1 MTAKGISV
9 AWRHCLL
16 AFLLQ
21 LTLVAGLPASQESPQ
36 VLVLMSYH
44 HGYSWE
50 DRILD
55 GFEEWGGVTAS
66 RPVLHVEWMDTKR
79 HREQES
85 RLRFARYLTEKHA
98 GRRFD
103 LVVTVDDNAL
113 EFAVQQRDMFAGT
126 PIVFGG
132 INGDPH
138 QITGGRPGVTGVA
151 ERFDLVRT
159 LRLALVLHPE
169 VKRLVFLTTAD
180 ESGAGIREHVAGAME
195 RLDPGIQVE
204 HWVTRYLAEVDGR
217 LPDLGNDTLLF
228 ALGSQPQKEG
238 GRPFSPEELV
248 AYVHARTSRP
258 VYSDLDATVGRGA
271 LGGYM
276 NSGLENGR
284 LMARMA
290 QYVLA
295 GQRPEEIPIVYETP
309 QALVFDYRELQRF
322 GITGNDLP
330 QGSQLLNRP
339 PSIFDPEYRNTL
351 LSFSAIITV
360 LLLLLAGVVIRGRI
374 LASRHA
380 ALHHQATHDDLTGL
394 PNRAWLNEQLVRGK
408 WGGGQAMALVMM
420 DVNRFKLINDTYG
433 HSFGDEVVSAV
444 AERLAGIQ
452 DGRTQLI
459 RFSGDSFVILRRL
472 DDPMYLADLCDQ
484 CAHIMVEPFHVS
496 GHRLSIS
503 AAFGATLAAP
513 GEIDRDRLLREAD
526 TAMHEAKQERGNHV
540 VVFDRDIHER
550 ALRQFRLEA
559 WLPNAVANSEIQ
571 VYFQPIVDANSG
583 GIAGF
588 EALARWQHPELG
600 WVPPPEFIRA
610 AIESG
615 CIRDLTLGMLRSA
628 SKAFKPYLE
637 KPSRPYLGVNV
648 SVSDINAEE
657 FPVRV
662 AAILAEEGIPAERL
676 VLEVTED
683 MLLGD
688 VGNVTQVLGRLR
700 ELGLRVAIDDFG
712 TGYSSMSYLS
722 SFMVN
727 IIKIDQSFV
736 RNLTSSSS
744 DQKIVRAIA
753 SMAADLELS
762 VVTEGVETPEQ
773 LELLQQMGCRLLQGY
788 FYGRPQ
794 PADSWLG
801 DKGLEFAAYSTPC
814 DAR

>member
-1 MTAKGISV
+1 MTGKEISV
-9 AWRHCLL
+9 AWRRYLL
-16 AFLLQ
+16 ACLLQ
-21 LTLVAGLPASQESPQ
+21 LALVAGLPAAEQSRQ

-55 GFEEWGGVTAS
+55 GFEEWGGVTAE

-79 HREQES
+79 YRERES
-85 RLRFARYLTEKHA
+85 RLLFARYLAEKYA
-98 GRRFD
+98 GQRFD
-103 LVVTVDDNAL
+103 LVVTADDNAL
-113 EFAVQQRDMFAGT
+113 EFAVQQREMFTGT

-132 INGDPH
+132 VNGDPR
-138 QITGGRPGVTGVA
+138 QITKGHPGVTGVA

-159 LRLALVLHPE
+159 LRLALVLHPK
-169 VKRLVFLTTAD
+169 VKRLVFLTPAD
-180 ESGAGIREHVAGAME
+180 ESGAGIRKHVVEAMAG
-195 RLDPGIQVE
+195 LDTGVLAE

-217 LPDLGNDTLLF
+217 LPDLGSDTLLF
-228 ALGSQPQKEG
+228 ALGSLPREEG

-290 QYVLA
+290 QRVLA
-295 GQRPEEIPIVYETP
+295 GQRPEDIPIVYETP
-309 QALVFDYRELQRF
+309 QALLFDYRELQRF
-322 GITGNDLP
+322 GITRNALP
-330 QGSQLLNRP
+330 QGCQLLNRP

-351 LSFSAIITV
+351 IGFGAIIAM
-360 LLLLLAGVVIRGRI
+360 LLLLLAGVLIRGRI

-394 PNRAWLNEQLVRGK
+394 PNRAWLNEQLMQGK
-408 WGGGQAMALVMM
+408 WSGGRGVALVMM
-420 DVNRFKLINDTYG
+420 DINRFQQINDSYG
-433 HSFGDEVVSAV
+433 HSFGDEVISAV
-444 AERLAGIQ
+444 AKRLAGLLE
-452 DGRTQLI
+452 GRTQLI

-472 DDPMYLADLCDQ
+472 DESMCLADLCDQ
-484 CAHIMVEPFHVS
+484 CERIMVEPFHVG
-496 GHRLSIS
+496 GHRLSVS
-503 AAFGATLAAP
+503 AAFGATLAEP
-513 GEIDRDRLLREAD
+513 GEVDRDRLLREAD

-550 ALRQFRLEA
+550 ALRQFRLET
-559 WLPNAVANSEIQ
+559 WLPNAVANGEIQ
-571 VYFQPIVDANSG
+571 VYFQPIVDANG
-583 GIAGF
+583 GTIAGF
-588 EALARWQHPELG
+588 EALARWQHQELG

-610 AIESG
+610 AIETG
-615 CIRDLTLGMLRSA
+615 CIRELTLGMLRSA
-628 SKAFKPYLE
+628 CRAFKPYLAMA
-637 KPSRPYLGVNV
+637 SQPYLGVNV
-648 SVSDINAEE
+648 SVSDINEEE
-657 FPVRV
+657 FPGQV

-688 VGNVTQVLGRLR
+688 EGNVTLVLGRLR
-700 ELGLRVAIDDFG
+700 ELGLNIAIDDFG

-727 IIKIDQSFV
+727 VIKIDQSFV

-744 DQKIVRAIA
+744 DQKIVRAIV
-753 SMAADLELS
+753 SMAADLELK

-773 LELLQQMGCRLLQGY
+773 LELLCQMGCRLLQGY

-801 DKGLEFAAYSTPC
+801 DKRLLSPSS
-814 DAR
+814 